1 MSTRFDWNSESD
13 QATRLVGV
21 AIRLTRT
28 LRALTRTSA
37 YGGPQISALA
47 AIVSSGRITGRDL
60 ARLEEVTPATISRLV
75 VELERSDLV
84 RREHDIADARKQW
97 ISATSNGRAVVIEGH
112 ARRVQPLLKAT
123 AALSEME
130 RAELDAGLKIIE
142 GLVTALANA
151 RLAAP

>member
-1 MSTRFDWNSESD
+1 MSTRFDWKSESD

-97 ISATSNGRAVVIEGH
+97 ISATSHGRAVVIEGH